1 MPLDPDDT
9 LLVSRESKFRA
20 VKASE
25 LSELAL
31 AAVTDRLDD
40 LEQRLKRLEGR
51 KKK

>member
-1 MPLDPDDT
+1 MPLDRDDA
-9 LLVSRESKFRA
+9 LLVTRKSKFRA

-31 AAVTDRLDD
+31 AAVANRLED
-40 LEQRLKRLEGR
+40 LEQRLKQLDGR